1 MVEMLQHPFFQNAL
15 LAGLCTALM
24 CAIVGVYV
32 LLKRIVFVG
41 IALSQLSSA
50 GVALAL
56 LLQLPPL
63 LVAMSVTLAGV
74 AVSSRRYR
82 CSAAFR

>member
-1 MVEMLQHPFFQNAL
+1 MLEMLQHPFFQYAL
-15 LAGLCTALM
+15 LAGMLAAVM

-41 IALSQLSSA
+41 ITLAQMSSA

-56 LLQLPPL
+56 LLQLPPW
-63 LVAMSVTLAGV
+63 
-74 AVSSRRYR
+74 RWR
-82 CSAAFR
+82 

>member
-1 MVEMLQHPFFQNAL
+1 MLEMLQHPFFQYAL
-15 LAGLCTALM
+15 LAGMLAAVM
-24 CAIVGVYV
+24 CAMVGVYV

-41 IALSQLSSA
+41 ITLAQMSSA

-63 LVAMSVTLAGV
+63 AVALSVTV
-74 AVSSRRYR
+74 ATEKSE
-82 CSAAFR
+82 AE